1 MTNMAEQQLETTFV
15 SDLEDASQLQDTDL
29 FLISQNDGDGLVSKR
44 LEYSILCSKVLTDVD
59 EKIDA
64 GVVAH
69 IGGLSGDV
77 SKLSGDLSALSGTV
91 LQNVSATIKIAN
103 CVKKAKE
110 DIAVHQGV
118 FDGLS
123 GEAGISVDKSISG
136 AWRIKHV
143 NAIAASNRPSFIKV
157 QHDAQ
162 GHIDATSDV
171 VLSDLTS
178 AADGNLLTGVGSG
191 LSVKSGSVSLLS
203 ASEDGVGGIKLGFQ
217 QSGDCYPLEVDISG
231 KAYTT
236 VPSISVGEGL
246 STSSKTISLST
257 ASVTGLGGVK
267 LGFQQRER
275 YYPLCVDTNGK
286 AYTEVPWT
294 DTTYQCAT
302 ASTAGLVKIGGN
314 FKGEERRYSLA
325 ISSNGYAYVDV
336 PWSDGSTSIGDTSL
350 SVEEFEVISSVSTS
364 KGELASLGKSTA
376 LYKALSTVSS
386 DVYNLEIPKLSTQ
399 YLASSTT
406 TLSFDAT
413 SNRLILKLNDN
424 EVSETGLNLGE
435 FQTITGCEY
444 KTTVENE
451 DETLSGHFLEFST
464 SDETTFY
471 CDVSDLLKNT
481 VKNYLSVV
489 DALPAVNDADP
500 DIYYFKN
507 D

>member
-29 FLISQNDGDGLVSKR
+29 FLISQTDGDGLVSKR

-143 NAIAASNRPSFIKV
+143 NAIKASNRPSFIKV

-162 GHIDATSDV
+162 GHIDATSNV

-178 AADGNLLTGVGSG
+178 AADGNLLTSVGSG
-191 LSVKSGSVSLLS
+191 LSMKSGSVSLLS

-217 QSGDCYPLEVDISG
+217 QSGDCYPLEVDTSG
-231 KAYTT
+231 KAYTM

-246 STSSKTISLST
+246 SISSKTISLST

-267 LGFQQRER
+267 LGFQQNKRD
-275 YYPLCVDTNGK
+275 YPLCVDTNGK

-294 DTTYQCAT
+294 DTTYLCAT
-302 ASTAGLVKIGGN
+302 ASTAGLVKINGT
-314 FKGEERRYSLA
+314 FTEEKRYPLA
-325 ISSNGYAYVDV
+325 INPNGYAYVDV
-336 PWSDGSTSIGDTSL
+336 PWSDGSTSIGNTSL

-406 TLSFDAT
+406 TLSFDAA
-413 SNRLILKLNDN
+413 SNTLVLKLNDN
-424 EVSETGLNLGE
+424 KVSDTELSLGE

-489 DALPAVNDADP
+489 DALPAVDDADP